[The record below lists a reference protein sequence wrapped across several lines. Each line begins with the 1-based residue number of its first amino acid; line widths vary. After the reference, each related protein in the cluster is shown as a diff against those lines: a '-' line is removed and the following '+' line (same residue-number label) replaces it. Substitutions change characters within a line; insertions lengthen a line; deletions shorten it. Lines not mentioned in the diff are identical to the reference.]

1 MPILNPEDDVPGTA
15 PPHCRLRYPVC
26 SNCGDE
32 LVRYRG
38 RLVLIERK
46 VYCKDCA
53 DRLLGRGKKT
63 SRGKA

>member
-1 MPILNPEDDVPGTA
+1 MPIKI
-15 PPHCRLRYPVC
+15 PVC